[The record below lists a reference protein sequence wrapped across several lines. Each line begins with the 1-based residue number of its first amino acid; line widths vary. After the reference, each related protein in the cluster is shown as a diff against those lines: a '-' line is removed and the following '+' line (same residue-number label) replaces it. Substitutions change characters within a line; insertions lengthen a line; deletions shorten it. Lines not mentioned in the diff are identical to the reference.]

1 MSILL
6 LLLLLLS
13 LLVGGLGGWAAT
25 SEFAGAVIAQ
35 GQLVVDTNVKKVQ
48 HPTGGVVAELNVRDG
63 NIVNAGDV
71 VIRLDDTQTRA
82 NLQIVVK
89 GLAELAA
96 RKAREE
102 AEIDGMD
109 SITFPE
115 RSPGTP
121 RRSRGRAPSCGRG
134 RLFEIR
140 RKTREG
146 LKAQLNERIS
156 QSEEEITGLTAQVAS
171 KDKQIEWIKK
181 ELEGVREL
189 WAKQLV
195 QFNRVTALER
205 EQARLEGER
214 GQLIAAIAQSKGKI
228 SETRIQILQID
239 QDMRTENGKDL
250 ADIRGKTAELVE
262 KKVAAEDQL
271 KRIDIRAPQ
280 SGMVHQL
287 DVHTV
292 GGVVSAGQQI
302 MVIVPAADKLIVEA
316 KVQPQDI
323 DQVRVGQAAVM
334 RFTNF
339 NSRTTPEVNG
349 EVSVVSGDVTQD
361 QRSGQPITPCASR
374 FRRSRSRGSAKA
386 SWCLGCRSKSTSR
399 RTCAR
404 SCPTLCGRSTIRS
417 PRCFARS
424 KFSPAG
430 KRPSA
435 RRRPCLSSRV
445 GP

>member
-1 MSILL
+1 MIARRSIRLHLL
-6 LLLLLLS
+6 AS
-13 LLVGGLGGWAAT
+13 VVVAFVLVAGLGGWAWT

-35 GQLVVDTNVKKVQ
+35 GQLVVDSNVKKVQ

-63 NIVNAGDV
+63 SMVGAGDI
-71 VIRLDDTQTRA
+71 VIKLDDTQTRA

-89 GLAELAA
+89 GLDELMA
-96 RKAREE
+96 RRAREE
-102 AEIDGMD
+102 AEIDGME
-109 SITFPE
+109 TVAFPKDLMARQGDPE
-115 RSPGTP
+115 IDRILVGET
-121 RRSRGRAPSCGRG
+121 

-140 RKTREG
+140 RKTRDG
-146 LKAQLNERIS
+146 LKAQLNERIAQS
-156 QSEEEITGLTAQVAS
+156 QEEITGLVAQVDS

-214 GQLIAAIAQSKGKI
+214 GQLVASIAQSKGKI
-228 SETRIQILQID
+228 SETRIQMLQID

-280 SGMVHQL
+280 AGMVHQL

-302 MVIVPAADKLIVEA
+302 MLIVPAADKLIVEA

-323 DQVRVGQAAVM
+323 DQVHIGQAAVM

-339 NSRTTPEVNG
+339 NTRTTPELNG
-349 EVSVVSGDVTQD
+349 EVSLVSGDTTQD
-361 QRSGQPITPCASR
+361 QRTGASYYTVR
-374 FRRSRSRGSAKA
+374 IAVPQDQIRRLGEVKLVPGMPVEVFIQTNARTVVSYFVRPFHDQINKVFREK
-386 SWCLGCRSKSTSR
+386 
-399 RTCAR
+399 
-404 SCPTLCGRSTIRS
+404 
-417 PRCFARS
+417 
-424 KFSPAG
+424 
-430 KRPSA
+430 
-435 RRRPCLSSRV
+435 
-445 GP
+445 

>member
-1 MSILL
+1 MSARRSIRVHLIAAVVVAL
-6 LLLLLLS
+6 
-13 LLVGGLGGWAAT
+13 LLVGGIGGWATT

-35 GQLVVDTNVKKVQ
+35 GQLVVDSNVKKVQ
-48 HPTGGVVAELNVRDG
+48 HPTGGVVADLNVRDG
-63 NIVNAGDV
+63 SLVKAGDI
-71 VIRLDDTQTRA
+71 VIKLDDTQTRA
-82 NLQIVVK
+82 NLQIVAK
-89 GLAELAA
+89 GLDELFA

-102 AEIDGMD
+102 AEIDGMENV
-109 SITFPE
+109 TFPSE
-115 RSPGTP
+115 LAA
-121 RRSRGRAPSCGRG
+121 RRSDPEVERILVGEA

-140 RKTREG
+140 RKTRDG
-146 LKAQLNERIS
+146 LKAQLTERVA

-171 KDKQIEWIKK
+171 KDKQIEWIVK

-189 WAKQLV
+189 WRKQLV
-195 QFNRVTALER
+195 QFTRVTSLER
-205 EQARLEGER
+205 EQARLDGER

-271 KRIDIRAPQ
+271 KRVDIRAPQ

-292 GGVVSAGQQI
+292 GGVISAGQPI
-302 MVIVPAADKLIVEA
+302 MLVVPAADKLTVEA

-339 NSRTTPEVNG
+339 NSRTTPEING

-361 QRSGQPITPCASR
+361 QRSGASYYTVRISVRPEEIARLGEVKLTPGMPVEVFIQTNMRTVVSYFMRPFHDQIAKV
-374 FRRSRSRGSAKA
+374 FREK
-386 SWCLGCRSKSTSR
+386 
-399 RTCAR
+399 
-404 SCPTLCGRSTIRS
+404 
-417 PRCFARS
+417 
-424 KFSPAG
+424 
-430 KRPSA
+430 
-435 RRRPCLSSRV
+435 
-445 GP
+445 

>member
-1 MSILL
+1 MTARQSIRRHLL
-6 LLLLLLS
+6 ASVVVALV
-13 LLVGGLGGWAAT
+13 LVGGLGGWAWT

-35 GQLVVDTNVKKVQ
+35 GQMVVDSNVKKVQ
-48 HPTGGVVAELNVRDG
+48 HPTGGVVAELRVRDG
-63 NIVNAGDV
+63 DIVKLGDI
-71 VIRLDDTQTRA
+71 VIKLDDTQTRA

-89 GLAELAA
+89 GLDEFAA

-102 AEIDGMD
+102 AEIDGME
-109 SITFPE
+109 SVTFP
-115 RSPGTP
+115 PDLVA
-121 RRSRGRAPSCGRG
+121 RRGDPEVDRMLVGEA

-146 LKAQLNERIS
+146 LRAQLNERIS
-156 QSEEEITGLTAQVAS
+156 QSEEEIGGLVAQVAS
-171 KDKQIEWIKK
+171 KDKQVEWIKK

-189 WAKQLV
+189 WSKQLV

-214 GQLIAAIAQSKGKI
+214 GQLVASIAQSKGKI
-228 SETRIQILQID
+228 AETKIQILQID
-239 QDMRTENGKDL
+239 QDMRTEDGKDL

-280 SGMVHQL
+280 DGMVHQL

-302 MVIVPAADKLIVEA
+302 MLIVPAADKLIVEA

-339 NSRTTPEVNG
+339 NSRTTPELNG

-361 QRSGQPITPCASR
+361 QRTGASYYTVR
-374 FRRSRSRGSAKA
+374 VAVAPDQIARLGEVKLVPGMPVEVFIQTNVRTVVSYFVRPFHDQIAKVFREK
-386 SWCLGCRSKSTSR
+386 
-399 RTCAR
+399 
-404 SCPTLCGRSTIRS
+404 
-417 PRCFARS
+417 
-424 KFSPAG
+424 
-430 KRPSA
+430 
-435 RRRPCLSSRV
+435 
-445 GP
+445 

>member
-1 MSILL
+1 MSARRSIRLHL
-6 LLLLLLS
+6 IAAVVVAL
-13 LLVGGLGGWAAT
+13 LLVGGIGGWATT

-63 NIVNAGDV
+63 SIVRGGDI

-89 GLAELAA
+89 GLDELVA

-102 AEIDGMD
+102 AEIDGME
-109 SITFPE
+109 SITFPSELAARKSDPEIE
-115 RSPGTP
+115 RILVGET
-121 RRSRGRAPSCGRG
+121 

-146 LKAQLNERIS
+146 LRAQLTERIA

-171 KDKQIEWIKK
+171 KDKQIEWIIK

-189 WAKQLV
+189 WRKQLV
-195 QFNRVTALER
+195 QFNRVTSLER

-214 GQLIAAIAQSKGKI
+214 GQLIASIAQSKGKI

-292 GGVVSAGQQI
+292 GGVISAGQQI
-302 MVIVPAADKLIVEA
+302 MLVVPAADKLTVEA

-339 NSRTTPEVNG
+339 SSRTTPELNG
-349 EVSVVSGDVTQD
+349 EVSVVSGDVSQD
-361 QRSGQPITPCASR
+361 QRSGATYYTVRISVRPEEIARLGEVKLAPGMPVEVFIQTNMRTVLSYFTRPFHDQIAKV
-374 FRRSRSRGSAKA
+374 FREK
-386 SWCLGCRSKSTSR
+386 
-399 RTCAR
+399 
-404 SCPTLCGRSTIRS
+404 
-417 PRCFARS
+417 
-424 KFSPAG
+424 
-430 KRPSA
+430 
-435 RRRPCLSSRV
+435 
-445 GP
+445 

>member
-1 MSILL
+1 MTARQSIRRHLL
-6 LLLLLLS
+6 ASVVVALV
-13 LLVGGLGGWAAT
+13 LVGGLGGWAWT

-35 GQLVVDTNVKKVQ
+35 GQMVVDSNVKKVQ
-48 HPTGGVVAELNVRDG
+48 HPTGGVVAELRVRDG
-63 NIVNAGDV
+63 DLVKLGDIV
-71 VIRLDDTQTRA
+71 IKLDDTQTRA

-89 GLAELAA
+89 GLDEFAA

-102 AEIDGMD
+102 AEIDGVE
-109 SITFPE
+109 SVTFPPDLVARRGDPEVE
-115 RSPGTP
+115 RMLVGE
-121 RRSRGRAPSCGRG
+121 A

-146 LKAQLNERIS
+146 LRAQLNERIS
-156 QSEEEITGLTAQVAS
+156 QSEEEIGGLVAQVAS
-171 KDKQIEWIKK
+171 KDKQVEWIKK

-189 WAKQLV
+189 WSKQLV

-214 GQLIAAIAQSKGKI
+214 GQLVASIAQSKGKI
-228 SETRIQILQID
+228 AETKIQILQID
-239 QDMRTENGKDL
+239 QDMRTEDGKDL

-280 SGMVHQL
+280 DGMVHQL

-302 MVIVPAADKLIVEA
+302 MLVVPAADKLIVEA

-339 NSRTTPEVNG
+339 NSRTTPELNG

-361 QRSGQPITPCASR
+361 QRTGASYYTVR
-374 FRRSRSRGSAKA
+374 VAVAPDQIARLGEVKLVPGMPVEVFIQTNVRTVVSYFVRPFHDQIAKVFREK
-386 SWCLGCRSKSTSR
+386 
-399 RTCAR
+399 
-404 SCPTLCGRSTIRS
+404 
-417 PRCFARS
+417 
-424 KFSPAG
+424 
-430 KRPSA
+430 
-435 RRRPCLSSRV
+435 
-445 GP
+445 